1 MIPSTA
7 PQMGMQAI
15 RCDCQ
20 KQLKQ
25 QRLMEEAQIPPRYY
39 YCELDNFEV
48 DMLPGTPDSLRRAR
62 LMATAFVDNY
72 PSDGTGLLFL
82 GPCGVGKTHLAV
94 GIARKLIERG
104 FSCRF
109 ADYRELLKTIQSTF
123 DPQNPLSEA
132 RVVDPLLRTEVLIL
146 DDLGVGRA
154 TEWALETLHYILNHR
169 YSQKRTTI
177 LTSNLEDSEVRR
189 KKLAGG
195 GDYEAQKTLAQSI
208 GERLRSRLYEMSRP
222 VIMTGGDFRRRIHGE
237 GMTPSMGS

>member
-1 MIPSTA
+1 MVAVPGQSGHRA
-7 PQMGMQAI
+7 V
-15 RCDCQ
+15 RCECQ

-25 QRLMEEAQIPPRYY
+25 QRLLEEAQIPPRYY

-94 GIARKLIERG
+94 GIARKLLERG

-132 RVVDPLLRTEVLIL
+132 RVIEPLLRTEVLIL
-146 DDLGVGRA
+146 DDMGVGRA

-177 LTSNLEDSEVRR
+177 LTSNLEDGEAKR

-195 GDYEAQKTLAQSI
+195 GDFEAQKTLVLAI
-208 GERLRSRLYEMSRP
+208 GERLRSRLYEMCRP
-222 VIMTGGDFRRRIHGE
+222 VVMTGEDFRRRIHG
-237 GMTPSMGS
+237 GGMGSLPGR